1 MKMDDEKNLI
11 TIREAF
17 EIWVKVFYP
26 NDFSKDRFKPEPD
39 KVRLAQFQYDS
50 ETGEFTQPSEIVDS
64 EEEIGDRFFDLGG
77 LATGYNLTGE
87 FLEYFVNIAAI
98 NSKDQILRP
107 QSWRNVFPLHTT
119 NFTEVDTVTEQ
130 NRSDGGPK
138 SWCYLKIGKIKPE
151 LRFNREEFDRIVEAE
166 RKSREE
172 KKRSIPRQMT
182 QEELVLEIRKEYSDG
197 IYPQADI
204 SWNNIFKSRS
214 IGWNLKTF
222 REAFKIA
229 SGRLKSGR
237 PKGSSNK
244 DNSDK

>member
-1 MKMDDEKNLI
+1 MKMDDKKDLI

-17 EIWVKVFYP
+17 EIWVTVFYP

-39 KVRLAQFQYDS
+39 KVRPAQFQYDS
-50 ETGEFTQPSEIVDS
+50 ETGEFTQPPEIADS

-87 FLEYFVNIAAI
+87 FLGYVANIAAI
-98 NSKDQILRP
+98 ASKGQILPP
-107 QSWRNVFPLHTT
+107 QSWRSVFPFHTA
-119 NFTEVDTVTEQ
+119 NFTEVDTVTEHD
-130 NRSDGGPK
+130 RSDGGPK
-138 SWCYLKIGKIKPE
+138 SWRYLKIGKIKPE
-151 LRFNREEFDRIVEAE
+151 LQFNREEFDRIVEAE
-166 RKSREE
+166 LKHREE
-172 KKRSIPRQMT
+172 KKRSIPREMT
-182 QEELVLEIRKEYSDG
+182 QEELVLEIRKEYSDD

-204 SWNNIFKSRS
+204 SWNDIFKSRS

>member
-1 MKMDDEKNLI
+1 MKTDDKKDLI

-17 EIWVKVFYP
+17 EIWGKVFYP

-39 KVRLAQFQYDS
+39 KVRPAQFQYDS
-50 ETGEFTQPSEIVDS
+50 RTGEHIQPAEIVDS
-64 EEEIGDRFFDLGG
+64 EEEIGVRFFHLDGVV
-77 LATGYNLTGE
+77 TGYNLTGE
-87 FLEYFVNIAAI
+87 FLGYVAKIAAI
-98 NSKDQILRP
+98 TSKGQILPP
-107 QSWRNVFPLHTT
+107 QSWWKDFPLYTT
-119 NFTEVDTVTEQ
+119 NFTEVDTVTEHD
-130 NRSDGGPK
+130 RSDGGPK
-138 SWCYLKIGKIKPE
+138 SWRYLKIGKIKPE

-204 SWNNIFKSRS
+204 SWNDIFKSRS